1 MRKKIYLFF
10 ILSSLLMLTSCDDSM
25 SIIVKKNI
33 SEQNIST
40 STKRESNKSKKSSLS
55 LNKKSIFQEMGIEF
69 NNNKLIIDINKTD
82 NFFKTLDKRF
92 EKKIEQEV
100 DKIDINI
107 SRDLG
112 INIEEDEIKIDM
124 NKTKNMLDNISHI
137 FEALLFESNT
147 TKF

>member
-1 MRKKIYLFF
+1 MRKKIYLFS
-10 ILSSLLMLTSCDDSM
+10 ILSSLLIFTSCDDNM
-25 SIIVKKNI
+25 SLII
-33 SEQNIST
+33 EQNIST
-40 STKRESNKSKKSSLS
+40 STQSESNKSEKSS
-55 LNKKSIFQEMGIEF
+55 LNKKTVFQEMGIEF
-69 NNNKLIIDINKTD
+69 NNDKLIIDINKTD

-92 EKKIEQEV
+92 EKKLEQEI
-100 DKIDINI
+100 DKMDINI

>member
-1 MRKKIYLFF
+1 M
-10 ILSSLLMLTSCDDSM
+10 SL
-25 SIIVKKNI
+25 II
-33 SEQNIST
+33 EQNIST
-40 STKRESNKSKKSSLS
+40 STQSESNKSEKSS
-55 LNKKSIFQEMGIEF
+55 LNKKTVFQEMGIEF
-69 NNNKLIIDINKTD
+69 NNDKLIIDINKTD

-92 EKKIEQEV
+92 EKKLEQEI
-100 DKIDINI
+100 DKMDINI

>member
-1 MRKKIYLFF
+1 MRKKIYLFS
-10 ILSSLLMLTSCDDSM
+10 ILSSLLIFTSCDDN
-25 SIIVKKNI
+25 IGVTVEKK
-33 SEQNIST
+33 IST
-40 STKRESNKSKKSSLS
+40 SSQSESNKSSGDKRT
-55 LNKKSIFQEMGIEF
+55 IFQEMGIEF
-69 NNNKLIIDINKTD
+69 NNDKLIIDINKTD

-92 EKKIEQEV
+92 EKKIEQEI
-100 DKIDINI
+100 DKMDINI

-112 INIEEDEIKIDM
+112 VNIEEDEIKIDM